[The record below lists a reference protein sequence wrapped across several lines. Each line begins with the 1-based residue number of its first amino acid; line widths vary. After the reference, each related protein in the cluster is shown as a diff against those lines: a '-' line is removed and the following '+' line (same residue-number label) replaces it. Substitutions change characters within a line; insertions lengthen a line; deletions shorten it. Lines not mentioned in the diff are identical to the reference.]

1 MLTNKKLIRSI
12 VVTMGIMFTFAAASA
27 FAATTE
33 NMIGAV
39 VKTDQG
45 TALSTDGGEYLF
57 LGNDLSAMTGK
68 TLSVTG
74 YVENGVLVNT
84 IWVKS
89 FKVLSNEDLIDPS
102 PHGAGPARS

>member
-12 VVTMGIMFTFAAASA
+12 VVTMGIMFTFAVTSA
-27 FAATTE
+27 FTATE
-33 NMIGAV
+33 NLIGAV
-39 VKTDQG
+39 VTTNQG

-68 TLSVTG
+68 TLDVTG
-74 YVENGVLVNT
+74 YVENGVLANT